1 MAIQRRKINM
11 KNKNKQK
18 KQIIIIINT
27 KRITTRRMSMT
38 MTSGNQGDYFLH
50 LCEHIEEKENIHKAS
65 I

>member
-50 LCEHIEEKENIHKAS
+50 FCEHREEKENIHKAS
-65 I
+65 V